1 MRRLGDRPWI
11 HTWADTLDGME
22 ILENVPL
29 APYTTFKIGGP
40 ARWFA
45 ESTSESDI
53 LEAVSFARERGL
65 PLFVLGGGSNLL
77 VSDAGFAGLV
87 LRIGLR
93 GIREHFDGD
102 TLVLQAE
109 AGEDWDKLVSHAVSL
124 DCAGIECL
132 AGIPGTVGGT
142 PVQNVGAYGQEVSQ
156 TVVAVRVLD
165 LKSEKFLE
173 MSGEECGF
181 AYRQSIFNTSAKGQF
196 LVTRVDYELLA
207 GGPPTLSYGDLQRHF
222 QGGNVAPSLT
232 QVADAVRA
240 IRRSKGMY
248 LVEGDP
254 DCASAGS
261 FFTNP
266 IVDRPALERIAAAV
280 PAGTEIPQYP
290 APEGKVKLAAAWLV
304 EQAGFSKGY
313 GNGRA
318 GISSRHTLALV
329 NRGGAS
335 AADVLKLSEEIVTK
349 VEEKFG
355 VRLEREPVLL
365 G

>member
-1 MRRLGDRPWI
+1 
-11 HTWADTLDGME
+11 ME
-22 ILENVPL
+22 FLENIPL
-29 APYTTFKIGGP
+29 APFTTFKIGGP

-45 ESTSESDI
+45 EATSEGEV

-77 VSDAGFAGLV
+77 VSDAGFGGLV

-109 AGEDWDKLVSHAVSL
+109 AGEDWDKLVSHAVSF

-132 AGIPGTVGGT
+132 AGIPGTAGGT
-142 PVQNVGAYGQEVSQ
+142 PVQNVGAYGQEVSGRI
-156 TVVAVRVLD
+156 VRVRVLD
-165 LKSEKFLE
+165 LQSEKFVE
-173 MSGEECGF
+173 MSGAECGF
-181 AYRQSIFNTSAKGQF
+181 AYRQSIFNTSAKGRF
-196 LVTRVDYELLA
+196 IVTRVDYALMA
-207 GGPPTLSYGDLQRHF
+207 GGAPTLTYPDLQRHF
-222 QGGNVAPSLT
+222 QSGSPAPSLT
-232 QVADAVRA
+232 QIADAVRA

-248 LVEGDP
+248 LVEGDS

-261 FFTNP
+261 FFKNP
-266 IVDRPALERIAAAV
+266 VVERSALERIATEISVGA
-280 PAGTEIPQYP
+280 EIPQYP
-290 APEGKVKLAAAWLV
+290 ALDGNVKLAAAWLV

-318 GISSRHTLALV
+318 GISTRHTLALV

-335 AADVLKLSEEIVTK
+335 ATEVLALSEQIVAR

-355 VRLEREPVLL
+355 VRLEREPVYL

>member
-1 MRRLGDRPWI
+1 
-11 HTWADTLDGME
+11 ME
-22 ILENVPL
+22 ILENVSL

-45 ESTSESDI
+45 EAASEADI
-53 LEAVSFARERGL
+53 LDAVSFARDRGL
-65 PLFVLGGGSNLL
+65 PLFVIGGGSNLL
-77 VSDAGFAGLV
+77 VSDSGYAGLV
-87 LRIGLR
+87 IRMGLR

-109 AGEDWDKLVSHAVSL
+109 AGEDWDKLVSHAVSF

-156 TVVAVRVLD
+156 SILAVRVLD
-165 LKSEKFLE
+165 LQSTKLME
-173 MSGEECGF
+173 MSGAECGF

-196 LVTRVDYELLA
+196 IVSRVDYALTA
-207 GGPPTLSYGDLQRHF
+207 GGAPTLTYADLHRHF
-222 QGGNVAPSLT
+222 QGGSVAPSLT
-232 QVADAVRA
+232 QVAEAVRM

-261 FFTNP
+261 FFKNP
-266 IVDRPALERIAAAV
+266 VVDRATLAKIEEAV
-280 PAGTEIPQYP
+280 PPGTTVPQYP
-290 APEGKVKLAAAWLV
+290 APDGSVKLAAAWLV
-304 EQAGFSKGY
+304 EQAGFRKGY
-313 GNGRA
+313 GDGRA

-335 AADVLKLSEEIVTK
+335 AAEMLALSEEIVAR
-349 VEEKFG
+349 VEKKFG
-355 VRLEREPVLL
+355 IWLRREPVLL
-365 G
+365 S